1 MSTTDATG
9 TTRHDKGLFFMGLS
23 CHIQCRQNVK
33 LKWVLNVLLSI
44 GVCENPPLAENV
56 MLNSGYQTDV
66 RWTCLICSY
75 SEARRPLL
83 TRTSSASPSLL
94 LFPAA
99 AEICLCIITG
109 QGLKSALYVSKRHLS
124 FKARDNTHVSLRR
137 YLMPSGATWHL
148 DCDIFVC
155 LFWFLFRDMF
165 ISVIF
170 ILVFVNSGA
179 DIREANFPI
188 NYHPESCNS
197 K

>member
-9 TTRHDKGLFFMGLS
+9 TTRHDKGLFS

-33 LKWVLNVLLSI
+33 LKWVLKCSI
-44 GVCENPPLAENV
+44 VTENV

-94 LFPAA
+94 LLPAA

-109 QGLKSALYVSKRHLS
+109 QGLKSALCVSKRHLS

-148 DCDIFVC
+148 DCDISVC
-155 LFWFLFRDMF
+155 LFWFLFRDTF

-170 ILVFVNSGA
+170 ILVYVNSGA
-179 DIREANFPI
+179 DIREANFLI